1 MYMHAWALVLLSNKK
16 KKKKE
21 EKSYDSPFCLLF
33 RLFVVLL
40 YLFAQ
45 VCRWREQKN
54 QKNNGR

>member
-1 MYMHAWALVLLSNKK
+1 MYMYAWALVLLSNKK

-40 YLFAQ
+40 YLFLLRFVAG
-45 VCRWREQKN
+45 EN
-54 QKNNGR
+54 